1 MREYI
6 VTSDLA
12 RMSVAQYQPIRE
24 LDLWQLTKPKV
35 RLYVYIRLFFSP
47 FPCFGNYKLELEFFN
62 LPENSENISK

>member
-35 RLYVYIRLFFSP
+35 RLNVYIRLFFSP
-47 FPCFGNYKLELEFFN
+47 PFHVLAIT
-62 LPENSENISK
+62 S

>member
-35 RLYVYIRLFFSP
+35 RLYLCLHPIVF
-47 FPCFGNYKLELEFFN
+47 
-62 LPENSENISK
+62 LPLSMFWQLQARVGIFQFARK